1 MSDILSPSIV
11 IDACTGAC
19 KSMKMIS
26 KQLITFSSI
35 YSRTPP
41 SNTDSEIPGLFSELF
56 SKISEIQDILNKLNV
71 NTQLSIEPSNSVE
84 FPKNIVL
91 SHNEYIILYNV
102 FMEYSNNIIN

>member
-11 IDACTGAC
+11 IDACTDAC

-41 SNTDSEIPGLFSELF
+41 SHVDSETPGIFSDLF
-56 SKISEIQDILNKLNV
+56 SKISEIQDILNKLAV
-71 NTQLSIEPSNSVE
+71 NTQMSIEPSNMIE

-91 SHNEYIILYNV
+91 SQNEYIILYNV
-102 FMEYSNNIIN
+102 FIEYSNNLIN

>member
-19 KSMKMIS
+19 KSMKLIS

-41 SNTDSEIPGLFSELF
+41 SNTDSDIPELFTDLF
-56 SKISEIQDILNKLNV
+56 SKISEIQDILNKLAI
-71 NTQLSIEPSNSVE
+71 NTQRSIEPTNSIE
-84 FPKNIVL
+84 FPKNIIL
-91 SHNEYIILYNV
+91 THKEYIILYNV
-102 FMEYSNNIIN
+102 FMEYSNNLII

>member
-19 KSMKMIS
+19 KSMKLIS

-71 NTQLSIEPSNSVE
+71 NTKLSIEPSN
-84 FPKNIVL
+84 ICL
-91 SHNEYIILYNV
+91 LYTSPSPRDQRGSR
-102 FMEYSNNIIN
+102 MPSSA

>member
-11 IDACTGAC
+11 IDACTAAC
-19 KSMKMIS
+19 KSMKLIS

-41 SNTDSEIPGLFSELF
+41 SNTDSEIPGIFSELF
-56 SKISEIQDILNKLNV
+56 SKISEIQDILNKLTV
-71 NTQLSIEPSNSVE
+71 NTQLSIEPSNISE
-84 FPKNIVL
+84 FPKNIIL